1 MPAPRPCRLAHR
13 TLLTSAAA
21 LVLLAATPGAQAPAT
36 PQAPKA
42 PTFSAS
48 VETVYVN
55 VIVRDKSGQPV
66 RGLKAEDFVI
76 TEDGKP
82 QALRTFAYEEVVTQA
97 AAEPDAPSV
106 LAPLAAAKGKDQP
119 AAPAATAATAP
130 PAIAAA
136 SYHGRRLMVLF

>member
-1 MPAPRPCRLAHR
+1 MAALTLRRVAHR
-13 TLLTSAAA
+13 TLPISAAA
-21 LVLLAATPGAQAPAT
+21 VLLLAAAPGAQAPAT

-55 VIVRDKSGQPV
+55 VIVRDKDGKPV

-82 QALRTFAYEEVVTQA
+82 QALRTFAYEEAVTQA

-106 LAPLAAAKGKDQP
+106 LAPLG
-119 AAPAATAATAP
+119 
-130 PAIAAA
+130 
-136 SYHGRRLMVLF
+136 